1 MTVAR
6 RNSLFPRPIQPEL
19 IMVGDEIEAEY
30 PSDGGITVTK
40 RGTVARIDAHAGARH
55 LVTEQGAVLA
65 VWSLGFSSSIKFS
78 LIMRDYQHESLSLF
92 DDPDR
97 IAS

>member
-1 MTVAR
+1 MAR

-19 IMVGDEIEAEY
+19 IVVGDEIEAEY

-65 VWSLGFSSSIKFS
+65 VWSPGFSSRIKFS
-78 LIMRDYQHESLSLF
+78 LIMREYQHETLSLF
-92 DDPDR
+92 DDPGR
-97 IAS
+97 LTA

>member
-1 MTVAR
+1 MAP

-19 IMVGDEIEAEY
+19 IVVGDEIEAEY

-55 LVTEQGAVLA
+55 LVTPQGAVLA
-65 VWSLGFSSSIKFS
+65 VYHPGFSTGVKFT
-78 LIMRDYQHESLSLF
+78 LNMRTYQHDTLSMF

-97 IAS
+97 MTA